1 MSAVSHIRSVL
12 DQAQFANPEIKGLL
26 NRLLGALDDDLERS
40 GYKPSRVT
48 ENSVR
53 ALAEAMREV
62 DRARKVSERWT
73 AEEERA
79 EEERDKERLS

>member
-1 MSAVSHIRSVL
+1 MSAVSQIRSVL
-12 DQAQFANPEIKGLL
+12 EQAQFANPQIRGLL
-26 NRLLGALDDDLERS
+26 TRLLGALDDDLEEA

-53 ALAEAMREV
+53 ALVEAMGKV
-62 DRARKVSERWT
+62 DRGEKVSERWT